1 MYFCGLIAIHT
12 LQSAEK
18 CIFFDF
24 SYRNI
29 WSYEKKVVLLQAFS
43 RVIWVMCL
51 RVHSKKHGIFINK
64 IN

>member
-1 MYFCGLIAIHT
+1 MHFCGLIAIHT

-29 WSYEKKVVLLQAFS
+29 WSCQKKAVTLHAFS
-43 RVIWVMCL
+43 ARA
-51 RVHSKKHGIFINK
+51 RVHIHANT
-64 IN
+64 